1 MIRRARSH
9 VEASTISKCFRHAHF
24 NKDPTQEEISEPSDD
39 LQQYYQLGK
48 LASSHLLASP
58 DILRQYLAVDD
69 NLAVV
74 GPLTTNDILAEV
86 EPDDVSELAEH
97 QDLDGDPSD
106 AAPPK
111 LIDARQAICT
121 LRSYVQSLDSTQNE
135 MNHLDYL
142 DDFLDMQAYK
152 NFLQSRITDFF
163 SMN

>member
-1 MIRRARSH
+1 M
-9 VEASTISKCFRHAHF
+9 
-24 NKDPTQEEISEPSDD
+24 QEEISEPSDD

-86 EPDDVSELAEH
+86 EPDDVPELAEH

-106 AAPPK
+106 AAPPPAHRCPTGP
-111 LIDARQAICT
+111 LHTSLLRAIPG
-121 LRSYVQSLDSTQNE
+121 LDSERNE
-135 MNHLDYL
+135 PSGL
-142 DDFLDMQAYK
+142 
-152 NFLQSRITDFF
+152 S
-163 SMN
+163 